1 MEFRL
6 LGPLQVLDG
15 NTPVEIAGA
24 KRKAVLALLVLRANE
39 VVGSD
44 RLIDEV
50 WGEQAPRNAAAALH
64 NHVSRLRK
72 ALGPDVLARREWGYV
87 LRTAP
92 DTIDLRR
99 FELLLAQ
106 AEPLPAGERAGKLAE
121 ALALWRGPT
130 LADLALEPG
139 LRQEIAYLE
148 ELRLATLERRIDAD
162 LETGR
167 NSELVAE
174 LETLIAH
181 HPLREH
187 LRGQLILSLYRAG
200 RQAEALE
207 VYRETRRVLA
217 EELGLDPSPG
227 LRELEKA
234 MLRQDPSLALAR
246 STANHDPELLPIAD
260 ARTGSR
266 TSLRIR
272 RRPLIAAVALVAAIA
287 AGAAVA
293 TGSFNGKQASKAV
306 FADSLTGADIN
317 TKFWDIN
324 TFGTGLSVLPALN
337 GVVLTIPAHA
347 TPTDPTGAIK
357 ARMSSYCTLAGE
369 FDIQVDYNLLTWPPA
384 NGTGIGMYAAY
395 ADLVRES
402 GPTSEQYV
410 GAVRYLDP
418 PDGAPHRLVPTR
430 DTRGTLR
437 IIRRGN
443 RITELARKGRGW
455 LQVDAFRNPTP
466 AAVGVLLEL
475 WTNAQRF
482 SHRQVA
488 VQLTNFRVNNGSLEC
503 PPG

>member
-15 NTPVEIAGA
+15 DTPVEIHGT

-39 VVGSD
+39 VVSSD
-44 RLIDEV
+44 RLIDEL
-50 WGEQAPRNAAAALH
+50 WGERLPRNAAAALH
-64 NHVSRLRK
+64 SHVSRLRK

-87 LRTAP
+87 LRTP
-92 DTIDLRR
+92 PETIDVRR

-106 AEPLPAGERAGKLAE
+106 AEPMPAGERAVKLAE

-139 LRQEIAYLE
+139 LQQEIAHLE
-148 ELRLATLERRIDAD
+148 EVRLSTLERRIDAD
-162 LETGR
+162 LEAGR

-207 VYRETRRVLA
+207 VYHETRRVLA

-227 LRELEKA
+227 LRELERA
-234 MLRQDPSLALAR
+234 MLRQDPSLALER
-246 STANHDPELLPIAD
+246 SITNHDPELLLAGPET
-260 ARTGSR
+260 R
-266 TSLRIR
+266 LRPPFRKR
-272 RRPLIAAVALVAAIA
+272 RRPLIAGVVLVAAIA

-293 TGSFNGKQASKAV
+293 AGSFNGEQASKAV
-306 FADSLTGADIN
+306 FADNLTAADIN
-317 TKFWDIN
+317 TKFWDVE
-324 TFGTGLSVLPALN
+324 TFGTGPSVLPGHG

-347 TPTDPTGAIK
+347 TPADATGAIK

-369 FDIQVDYNLLTWPPA
+369 FDIQVDYDLLAWPAA
-384 NGTGIGMYAAY
+384 NGAAIGMYAAY
-395 ADLVRES
+395 ADLVRKS
-402 GPTSEQYV
+402 APTSEQYV
-410 GAVRYLDP
+410 GAVRHLDP
-418 PDGAPHRLVPTR
+418 PDGAPHRLVATQ

-437 IIRRGN
+437 IIRSGN
-443 RITELARKGRGW
+443 QMTELVRHGGGW
-455 LQVDAFRNPTP
+455 LQVDAFPNTTP
-466 AAVGVLLEL
+466 AAVSVLLEL

-482 SHRQVA
+482 SHRQVE
-488 VQLTNFRVNNGSLEC
+488 VQLTNFRVNSGSLEC